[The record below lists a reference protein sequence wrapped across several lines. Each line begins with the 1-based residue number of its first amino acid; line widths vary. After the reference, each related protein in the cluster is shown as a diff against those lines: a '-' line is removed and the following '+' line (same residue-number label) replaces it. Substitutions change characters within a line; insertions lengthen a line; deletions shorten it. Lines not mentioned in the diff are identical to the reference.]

1 MTTLEE
7 TTARLAAVTR
17 ASLRGAELI
26 EFKLLDAS
34 VDEKRYAVRWAQGV
48 KHGTHVACLHADG
61 REMLVWGHYAIDEN
75 DAVNDYRERT

>member
-34 VDEKRYAVRWAQGV
+34 AEEKRYVVRWMQGV
-48 KHGTHVACLHADG
+48 THGTHVACLHADG
-61 REMLVWGHYAIDEN
+61 REMLVWGHYARDEA
-75 DAVNDYRERT
+75 DAVSDYRERT